1 MIKTNSI
8 TTLFLSLSIIT
19 SVLSNFFN
27 VLSNTDEILTI
38 IYLLFI
44 CFMLF
49 RNKGSID
56 EFYLYCVS
64 IIIITTVIGIASNHF
79 SLFSIDVFSKNIDI
93 LLSMKLLIT
102 FTFFYGISFYDTKEY
117 INEKLG
123 FFAKIFIL
131 YLFIIGTI
139 SQFVFNDMVLLDKRY
154 GLYPFKFVY
163 NFAGDL
169 GFLIIALM
177 IIIMFKKDKLNFND
191 YIFILLGGLTIFET
205 TKIQVMVFPIAL
217 FAMGLFK
224 KMKMKINMGTF
235 FVVGVILFI
244 AGYSQLQDYFFDP
257 YHYSPRKIMLLD
269 SLRLANRNF
278 PIGTGFG
285 SFGSE
290 MAARYYSP
298 LYYSLGYNNLHGL
311 DGNANFSTLND
322 NYLAMLLAQL
332 GWIGALL
339 YYSIFFLIAK
349 YSFCFKK
356 NRQRLIAIS
365 TIITYT
371 IASIGS
377 GSIKSSAGV
386 IGFGFLGVI
395 LSDKK
400 KQNKGTN

>member
-93 LLSMKLLIT
+93 LLSMKLLI
-102 FTFFYGISFYDTKEY
+102 
-117 INEKLG
+117 
-123 FFAKIFIL
+123 KIFIL
-131 YLFIIGTI
+131 CLFIIGTI

-349 YSFCFKK
+349 YSFCLKK